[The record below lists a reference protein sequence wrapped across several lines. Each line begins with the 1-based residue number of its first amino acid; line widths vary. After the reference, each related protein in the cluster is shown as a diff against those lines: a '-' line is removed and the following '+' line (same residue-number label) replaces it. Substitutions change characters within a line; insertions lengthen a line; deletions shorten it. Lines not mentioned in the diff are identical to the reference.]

1 MKNLFIEQFKGW
13 RLQEIAW
20 LIFCISAISGF
31 SLYFGDNAIGI
42 TAAITGMAYT
52 ILAGKGK
59 VTCFLFGIIN
69 TPIYAY
75 MAFNAGY
82 YGDFAL
88 NVYYFIMMF
97 PGLYFWLKNSSS
109 DPEEGIKRTR
119 LSTIKRVILSTLI
132 IGFILPVWLIL
143 NKLGGSSPLCDAA
156 TNVLS
161 IAAMIL
167 TIRRAIEEWILWIIV
182 NSIEIIMWY
191 KAWIN
196 GDGAIS
202 LLLMWLLFLINGIYL
217 LSLWLRVERKS
228 KMNAKTQLRKK
239 MRSLRKALSITEKNT
254 LSKNI
259 CKKLLADKDIAQAK
273 TIAVYFA
280 SPDEIDLN
288 DLIKASLA
296 RNATIVAPKWNGKSY
311 NLAKVKGL
319 SNEFLIEGPMHILE
333 PKEPNIVHPNE
344 VDAWII
350 PGLAFT
356 LDGKRLGYGGGWYDR
371 LLAKSNPLSAKI
383 AVAHTFQVVDDI
395 PTEKHDIR
403 LNRIITTT

>member
-20 LIFCISAISGF
+20 LIFCISAIFGF
-31 SLYFGDNAIGI
+31 SLYFGDNAIGT

-59 VTCFLFGIIN
+59 AACFLFGIIN

-88 NVYYFIMMF
+88 NAYYFIMMF
-97 PGLYFWLKNSSS
+97 PGLYVWLKNSSS

-119 LSTIKRVILSTLI
+119 LSTKKRILLSILI
-132 IGFILPVWLIL
+132 IGFILPVWFTLE
-143 NKLGGSSPLCDAA
+143 KLDGSNPLCDAA

-182 NSIEIIMWY
+182 NIIEIIMWY
-191 KAWIN
+191 NAWIN

-217 LSLWLRVERKS
+217 LNLWLHIERKS
-228 KMNAKTQLRKK
+228 R
-239 MRSLRKALSITEKNT
+239 INT
-254 LSKNI
+254 NS
-259 CKKLLADKDIAQAK
+259 
-273 TIAVYFA
+273 
-280 SPDEIDLN
+280 
-288 DLIKASLA
+288 
-296 RNATIVAPKWNGKSY
+296 
-311 NLAKVKGL
+311 
-319 SNEFLIEGPMHILE
+319 
-333 PKEPNIVHPNE
+333 
-344 VDAWII
+344 
-350 PGLAFT
+350 
-356 LDGKRLGYGGGWYDR
+356 
-371 LLAKSNPLSAKI
+371 
-383 AVAHTFQVVDDI
+383 
-395 PTEKHDIR
+395 
-403 LNRIITTT
+403 